1 MLLTIST
8 DATASKASDCD
19 CLVGVVFVTDDDDDD
34 DDNDDGVTGEVFL
47 LMLGLI
53 IIVCNVF
60 ELYFKCSGYVLN
72 DRISWYGCMD
82 TFSQDLII
90 DM

>member
-34 DDNDDGVTGEVFL
+34 NDDGVTGEVFL

-53 IIVCNVF
+53 IIVC
-60 ELYFKCSGYVLN
+60 
-72 DRISWYGCMD
+72 IS
-82 TFSQDLII
+82 SAL
-90 DM
+90 DMYLMIEFHGMVVWIHFHRT

>member
-34 DDNDDGVTGEVFL
+34 NDDGVTGEVFL

-53 IIVCNVF
+53 IIACNVF

>member
-19 CLVGVVFVTDDDDDD
+19 FLVGVVFVTDDDD

-53 IIVCNVF
+53 IIACNVF

>member
-1 MLLTIST
+1 VLLTIST

-19 CLVGVVFVTDDDDDD
+19 CLVGVVFVTDDDDD
-34 DDNDDGVTGEVFL
+34 NDDGVTGEVFL
-47 LMLGLI
+47 LMLGFI